1 MMDDKT
7 RTLKASNVCKECSP
21 ARVKWIVE
29 YLKQRG
35 WDVGYNETGIMT
47 GFDAEANPGLYL
59 DFCVA
64 VSKSYQQQP
73 DQQEEHEMSY
83 IDKVTIREISKAAVE
98 AQVIDRERQIE
109 KDEAWLYAMAKQ
121 TELMERIAV
130 ALEKIAGQ
138 TGIVYVKNASAE

>member
-1 MMDDKT
+1 
-7 RTLKASNVCKECSP
+7 
-21 ARVKWIVE
+21 
-29 YLKQRG
+29 
-35 WDVGYNETGIMT
+35 
-47 GFDAEANPGLYL
+47 
-59 DFCVA
+59 
-64 VSKSYQQQP
+64 
-73 DQQEEHEMSY
+73 MSY
-83 IDKVTIREISKAAVE
+83 IDKVTIREISKAAIE